1 MSLLS
6 PAGSAWQGVPSVDAG
21 LLCIRSCLTS
31 ETVVPSRK
39 DDERKALFG
48 LTISE
53 DSGPPWEGMA
63 GFRMAGACGHGSSNI
78 CRPGT
83 DMTFRDPPPWDLL
96 PIGLS
101 SPPKGTSIFKTLPR
115 KDMCLNL
122 NLRCLF
128 CTLPSCF
135 YLCSTLCLTVS
146 KSSVACDASACSGS
160 LGPRGLPT
168 CYNTFAS
175 TAPEVPPSPVPP
187 SVQQPR
193 QCSQAPPLPHLP
205 HSHQCLPREL
215 TAISRLC
222 VCCVTSSGQGQVLE
236 FSACLGKYGF
246 CLYLR
251 PASLAA
257 ALIHTCNF
265 IMFLYSLPL
274 PSSLFNHCGMR

>member
-6 PAGSAWQGVPSVDAG
+6 PAGSAWQNVPSVDAG
-21 LLCIRSCLTS
+21 ILCIRSCLTS

-101 SPPKGTSIFKTLPR
+101 SPPKGTPIFKTLPR

-146 KSSVACDASACSGS
+146 KSSVACDASACGGS

-187 SVQQPR
+187 SVQQPKAVL
-193 QCSQAPPLPHLP
+193 SSPTSPPPP
-205 HSHQCLPREL
+205 TQ
-215 TAISRLC
+215 
-222 VCCVTSSGQGQVLE
+222 SSV
-236 FSACLGKYGF
+236 F
-246 CLYLR
+246 
-251 PASLAA
+251 
-257 ALIHTCNF
+257 T
-265 IMFLYSLPL
+265 
-274 PSSLFNHCGMR
+274 